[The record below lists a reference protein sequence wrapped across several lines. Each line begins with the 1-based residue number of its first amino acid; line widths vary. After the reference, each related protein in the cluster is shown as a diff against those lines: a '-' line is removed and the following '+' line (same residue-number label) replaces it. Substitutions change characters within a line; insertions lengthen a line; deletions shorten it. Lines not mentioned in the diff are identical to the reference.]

1 MACWTSN
8 AETPSWQIHGSHY
21 IRYVLGSPYRKFQTA
36 CLLMDIVW
44 GGLLMT
50 TPACHNFAG
59 IAINRF
65 LLGVVEAVVTP
76 GFVLMMGM
84 WYTAEEQ
91 PLRLEAWY
99 CTNGIAT
106 MFGG

>member
-1 MACWTSN
+1 LQKLPVGKFLSVTTIGKNPNCAPKTEN
-8 AETPSWQIHGSHY
+8 
-21 IRYVLGSPYRKFQTA
+21 VL
-36 CLLMDIVW
+36 MEIVW

-65 LLGVVEAVVTP
+65 LLGMVEAVVTP

-84 WYTAEEQ
+84 WYTTEEQ

>member
-1 MACWTSN
+1 MPNTENMLMA
-8 AETPSWQIHGSHY
+8 
-21 IRYVLGSPYRKFQTA
+21 
-36 CLLMDIVW
+36 IVW

-65 LLGVVEAVVTP
+65 LLGMVEAVVTP

>member
-1 MACWTSN
+1 MQKLPVGKYMAVTTLGTSYQHPFN
-8 AETPSWQIHGSHY
+8 TY
-21 IRYVLGSPYRKFQTA
+21 QTESI
-36 CLLMDIVW
+36 LTRTVW

-84 WYTAEEQ
+84 WYTTEEQ

>member
-1 MACWTSN
+1 MAGWISLAKATGRQV
-8 AETPSWQIHGSHY
+8 PSMDDNWYEFTTFNLQRIHTKKG
-21 IRYVLGSPYRKFQTA
+21 
-36 CLLMDIVW
+36 IVW

-50 TPACHNFAG
+50 TPACYNFAG

-65 LLGVVEAVVTP
+65 LLGLVEAVVNP
-76 GFVLMMGM
+76 GFVLLMSM
-84 WYTAEEQ
+84 WYTSKEQ
-91 PLRLEAWY
+91 PLRLEAYY

>member
-1 MACWTSN
+1 MQKLPA
-8 AETPSWQIHGSHY
+8 GKF
-21 IRYVLGSPYRKFQTA
+21 LGATTIGEEVSYLRKYTVTHE
-36 CLLMDIVW
+36 DTVW

-59 IAINRF
+59 IASNRF
-65 LLGVVEAVVTP
+65 ILGMVEAVVNP
-76 GFVLMMGM
+76 GFVLLMSM
-84 WYTAEEQ
+84 WYKAKEQ
-91 PLRLEAWY
+91 PLRLEAYY

>member
-1 MACWTSN
+1 MFVS
-8 AETPSWQIHGSHY
+8 
-21 IRYVLGSPYRKFQTA
+21 
-36 CLLMDIVW
+36 VW

-59 IAINRF
+59 IATNRF
-65 LLGVVEAVVTP
+65 LLGFVEAVVNP
-76 GFVLMMGM
+76 GFVLLMSM

-91 PLRLEAWY
+91 PLRLEAYY

>member
-1 MACWTSN
+1 MLR
-8 AETPSWQIHGSHY
+8 ET
-21 IRYVLGSPYRKFQTA
+21 
-36 CLLMDIVW
+36 VW

-50 TPACHNFAG
+50 TPACYNFAG

-65 LLGVVEAVVTP
+65 LLGMIEAVVTP
-76 GFVLMMGM
+76 GFVLMTGM
-84 WYTAEEQ
+84 WYTSEEQ
-91 PLRLEAWY
+91 PLRLASWY